1 MVPHVVVL
9 GGGFGGLAVAKG
21 LARAD
26 VRVTL
31 IDRSNHHLFQPL
43 LYQVATAALAPSDIA
58 EPLRSIL
65 SKQKN
70 VRVRLAEALRIDAD
84 RKQVQLQTILGDNN
98 QETLSYDYL
107 VVAMGVQQSWFGRD
121 DWEAVAPGLKS
132 IRDALDIRRRIL
144 AAFEQAEWCQDEAER
159 RRLMTFVVVG
169 GGPTGVELAGA
180 IAEIALHTF
189 RPDFRN
195 IDTADSRVVLVEASD
210 SILGTY
216 PADLR
221 QKALEQLH
229 ELKVDVRL
237 GKPASEVDEAGV
249 IIDGERI
256 NAKTVLWA
264 AGMKAPA
271 ITQTL
276 GTELDRAG
284 RIIVQADTSLPGHP
298 NLFAIGDI
306 CHYAKGDSLLPGTA
320 PVALDMGKHVAKCI
334 IADLGQKKR
343 PTFAYFDKGQ
353 MATIGRRRAIMQ
365 SGPIKLAGTLAW
377 LAWLFIHLMVLV
389 TYRNR
394 LLVFMKWS
402 WAWFSYER
410 ASRLIWQPDTD

>member
-84 RKQVQLQTILGDNN
+84 QKQVQLQTILGDNT

-210 SILGTY
+210 SVLGTY

>member
-9 GGGFGGLAVAKG
+9 GGGFGGLAAAKG

-84 RKQVQLQTILGDNN
+84 QKQVQLQTILGDNT

-189 RPDFRN
+189 RTDSRN

-210 SILGTY
+210 SVLGTY

-237 GKPASEVDEAGV
+237 GTPASEVDEAGV

-320 PVALDMGKHVAKCI
+320 PVALDMGKHVAQCI